1 MVAVIVPPQEDHR
14 IGIKGAKNVQTREA
28 AWKRFLLIHHLRN
41 KLRLRRIRKENDAIL
56 KDLDD
61 ATVSSITSRI
71 SVPKTLA
78 EALPDDKTKDKRAIV
93 VTEATGKFNMIGCN
107 KAWENLCG
115 FEECEIIGKDS
126 SILQGPDTN
135 YDGLKDA
142 VSRLF
147 EGEKKVHVVTTN
159 YKKDGSKF
167 RNFLTLAPLKDEVTG
182 KVTHFCAI
190 LNDCGDIYRR
200 RKIRKDNEKILKE
213 ALDDI
218 TVGSEVSLPSTLAEA
233 LPVDIAKRDSDQRAI
248 VVTEATGSFNMIG
261 CNKAWENL
269 CGFAE
274 CEIVGKDSSIL
285 QGPDT
290 NYDGLRD
297 AVSRLF
303 DGEKKVHVVT
313 TNYKKNGSK
322 FTNFLT
328 LAPLKDE
335 VTGKVTHFV
344 AILSDIGE
352 NIKARNMNK

>member
-1 MVAVIVPPQEDHR
+1 MCIPNQ
-14 IGIKGAKNVQTREA
+14 
-28 AWKRFLLIHHLRN
+28 
-41 KLRLRRIRKENDAIL
+41 
-56 KDLDD
+56 
-61 ATVSSITSRI
+61 
-71 SVPKTLA
+71 
-78 EALPDDKTKDKRAIV
+78 
-93 VTEATGKFNMIGCN
+93 
-107 KAWENLCG
+107 AWENLCG

-200 RKIRKDNEKILKE
+200 RKIRKENEKILKE

-233 LPVDIAKRDSDQRAI
+233 LPVDIAKRNNDERAI

-285 QGPDT
+285 QGPDS

-303 DGEKKVHVVT
+303 EGEKKVQVVT
-313 TNYKKNGSK
+313 TNYKKDGSQ

-328 LAPLKDE
+328 MAPLRDE
-335 VTGKVTHFV
+335 ISGKVTHFV

-352 NIKARNMNK
+352 NIKARNMHK